1 MLNCNA
7 VSRAALVPLFIMVRQ
22 CSCKRNI
29 FYFHFLLPSPPHSVF
44 CLISSFLCISFSAYF
59 LILPPLGPGGTLH
72 VPLASHVSPVEA
84 SSSKFSAN
92 EQCVNYSLQNTEG
105 AKNPPVYEGPPK
117 ARAEIWITSAWEC
130 VFATTSLCFGD
141 QPVCVCCWSELAV
154 LFSAFLI

>member
-59 LILPPLGPGGTLH
+59 LILPSLGPGGTLH
-72 VPLASHVSPVEA
+72 VPLASHVSPVQA
-84 SSSKFSAN
+84 PSSKFSAN
-92 EQCVNYSLQNTEG
+92 EQCVNYSLQSTEG

-117 ARAEIWITSAWEC
+117 ARAEIWITSAWEYSVC
-130 VFATTSLCFGD
+130 YNFPVFW
-141 QPVCVCCWSELAV
+141 WSAYFVSVAGLNWQCY
-154 LFSAFLI
+154 FLPS